1 MAMRVVA
8 DAALTQPDGVANAQ
22 PLAERTLVRLAIEPG
37 VAHLLVREKPLFRHE
52 KSSFPVGLD
61 AASLE
66 HEPSAAI
73 RTQGLHA
80 PESGDVLDR
89 ATDLGVEREV
99 RIFRPRVEHPVHQ
112 HDGAMLVP
120 TDRVWLRDSA
130 PTFVRDE

>member
-66 HEPSAAI
+66 HDGEGTLLRSEEHTSELQSRQYLVCRLLLEKKKNHI
-73 RTQGLHA
+73 YL
-80 PESGDVLDR
+80 L
-89 ATDLGVEREV
+89 TDDEV
-99 RIFRPRVEHPVHQ
+99 
-112 HDGAMLVP
+112 
-120 TDRVWLRDSA
+120 
-130 PTFVRDE
+130 